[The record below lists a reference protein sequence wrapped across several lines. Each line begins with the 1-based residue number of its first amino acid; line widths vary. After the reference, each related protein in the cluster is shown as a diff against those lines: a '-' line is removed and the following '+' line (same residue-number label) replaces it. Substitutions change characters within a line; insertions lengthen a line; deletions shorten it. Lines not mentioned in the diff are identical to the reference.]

1 MAGKGNLTKAGLGG
15 WFPFLAAVQV
25 SDHACCNKELPMT
38 SLFKLV
44 SCLETEA
51 AVPAI

>member
-1 MAGKGNLTKAGLGG
+1 MAGKGNLTKAGFGG
-15 WFPFLAAVQV
+15 WFPFLAAV
-25 SDHACCNKELPMT
+25 SDHCCNEEFPMT

-51 AVPAI
+51 AVPGT